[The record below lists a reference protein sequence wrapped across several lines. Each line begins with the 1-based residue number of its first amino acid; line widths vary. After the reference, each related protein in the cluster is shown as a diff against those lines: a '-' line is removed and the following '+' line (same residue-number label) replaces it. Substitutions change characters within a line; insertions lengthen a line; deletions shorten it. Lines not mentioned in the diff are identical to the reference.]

1 MYIKLM
7 GDFVMKYENKL
18 NVDTKDIKRIKTK
31 LIEYFKVN
39 QNRTYNF
46 SYLSK
51 LFGFNDDEECIF
63 KDLLENL
70 ELEGR
75 ILVNEDEISYFKKN
89 DRLKIGKVKFNN
101 NNNKP

>member
-1 MYIKLM
+1 M

-51 LFGFNDDEECIF
+51 LFGFNDDE
-63 KDLLENL
+63 
-70 ELEGR
+70 
-75 ILVNEDEISYFKKN
+75 
-89 DRLKIGKVKFNN
+89 
-101 NNNKP
+101 